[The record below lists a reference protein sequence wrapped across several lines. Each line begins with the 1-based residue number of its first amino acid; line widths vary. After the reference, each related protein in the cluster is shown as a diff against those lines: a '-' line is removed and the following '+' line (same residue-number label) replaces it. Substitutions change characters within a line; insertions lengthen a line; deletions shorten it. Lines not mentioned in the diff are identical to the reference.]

1 MLSKSL
7 AAKPTPAAEVLSL
20 IALAMLYIPAQ
31 VFGATHAIPAS
42 STKPQ
47 LMNKAFVEKACG
59 NPQVFPPSV
68 TVLRIPG

>member
-1 MLSKSL
+1 
-7 AAKPTPAAEVLSL
+7 
-20 IALAMLYIPAQ
+20 MLYIPAQ